1 MPQKS
6 QPATKPDEQLKALKE
21 SVRRRMSE
29 VKRKLLVLSG
39 KGGVGKSTVAANLAA
54 ALAREGNKV
63 GLLDVDVHGPSIPQ
77 LMGLQ
82 NARLVA
88 DDDGIHPVNAGENLK
103 VISIGLMLAARSD
116 PVIWRGPLKFNVIRQ
131 FLGDANWGQLDYLVV
146 DSPPGTGDEPLSVA
160 QLIGDDASAVL
171 VTTPQ
176 ALAVADV
183 RRCVSFC
190 NVLELPILGIVE
202 NMSSLRC
209 PHCGG
214 YIDLFATGGGQTL
227 AEETNLPLLGS
238 IPLDPGVVAG
248 GDAGELFVRTD
259 PDGPVAVA
267 FRKIV
272 SAVRK
277 EKHK

>member
-1 MPQKS
+1 MSENTQQQNQS
-6 QPATKPDEQLKALKE
+6 EQLKAMQE
-21 SVRRRMSE
+21 SVKRRMGD

-77 LMGLQ
+77 LTGIQ
-82 NARLVA
+82 DARLAA
-88 DDDGIHPVNAGENLK
+88 DDDGIRPVDAGDNLK

-131 FLGDANWGQLDYLVV
+131 FLGEANWGPLDYLVV

-160 QLIGDDASAVL
+160 QLVGDGASAVL

-190 NVLELPILGIVE
+190 KAVEIPILGIVE
-202 NMSSLRC
+202 NMSGLTC

-227 AEETNLPLLGS
+227 AEETNLKLLGS
-238 IPLDPGVVAG
+238 IPMDPGVVVG
-248 GDAGELFVRTD
+248 GDSGKLFVRTE
-259 PDGPVAVA
+259 PDGPVGAA
-267 FRKIV
+267 FKKIV
-272 SAVRK
+272 SAIVK
-277 EKHK
+277 